1 MAIFFKGGEQLF
13 NEAIDLVGRK
23 NYKDA
28 KRKFLDA
35 VEKGYSNGGL
45 ANVYA
50 SLITVG
56 ENRSN
61 LGAYNALLNDL
72 NNLSAE
78 SFKFGLT
85 DVVTQDLRTEVQ
97 LDIDEIN
104 ASSIADSDYKTKGN
118 AYIECAGKFAAQ
130 IGEKTLILDE
140 IFKGNSVAT
149 GSREALILQANGY
162 SILGKGAVNADPK
175 LAAEYMQMAYNFRK
189 QLGDSGDEELELSK
203 DYARSAKCWICGRPA
218 NAEGIHFMPMKS
230 TIEPV
235 FLGMTTNDVVKP
247 VSEDGQSIY
256 VCTPC
261 YTAIS
266 NKSDEISRYYY
277 DSAMAEMRAM
287 EARIQAE
294 ITSLRFSASMRR

>member
-35 VEKGYSNGGL
+35 IEKGYSNDGL

-56 ENRSN
+56 ESRSN
-61 LGAYNALLNDL
+61 IGSYKALLNDL
-72 NNLSAE
+72 NNISVGT
-78 SFKFGLT
+78 FKFGLT
-85 DVVTQDLRTEVQ
+85 DVVVEDLRTECQ
-97 LDIDEIN
+97 LDIDEITAN
-104 ASSIADSDYKTKGN
+104 NMNDSDYKAKGN
-118 AYIECAGKFAAQ
+118 AFIECAGKFSSM
-130 IGEKTLILDE
+130 IGDKSLILDE
-140 IFKGNSVAT
+140 IFKGNTMAT
-149 GSREALILQANGY
+149 GTREGLILQAEGY
-162 SILGKGAVNADPK
+162 AILGKGAVNADPK

-189 QLGDSGDEELELSK
+189 QLGDSGSEELELSK
-203 DYARSAKCWICGRPA
+203 DYARSATCWICGRPA
-218 NAEGIHFMPMKS
+218 NAQGIHFMAMKS

-235 FLGMTTNDVVKP
+235 FANMTTNDVVKP
-247 VSEDGQSIY
+247 LSDDMQSIY

-266 NKSDEISRYYY
+266 NKSDEISRHYY

-287 EARIQAE
+287 EARIDAE
-294 ITSLRFSASMRR
+294 LAALRFSVRR

>member
-1 MAIFFKGGEQLF
+1 MAIFFKGGEQLY

-50 SLITVG
+50 ALITVG
-56 ENRSN
+56 ENRSAV
-61 LGAYNALLNDL
+61 GSYSALLK
-72 NNLSAE
+72 NLDGISAD

-85 DVVTQDLRTEVQ
+85 EVITNDLRTEVQ
-97 LDIDEIN
+97 LDIEEIN
-104 ASSIADSDYKTKGN
+104 ASSMGDSDYKAKGN
-118 AYIECAGKFAAQ
+118 AFIECAGKFAAL
-130 IGEKTLILDE
+130 IGDKSLILDE
-140 IFKGNSVAT
+140 IFKGNTMAT

-162 SILGKGAVNADPK
+162 SILGKGAVNTDPK

-189 QLGDSGDEELELSK
+189 QLGDSGEEELELSK

-218 NAEGIHFMPMKS
+218 NGEGIHFMPMRS
-230 TIEPV
+230 TIKPV
-235 FLGMTTNDVVKP
+235 FVGMTTADVVKP
-247 VSEDGQSIY
+247 ISDDGQSIY

-277 DSAMAEMRAM
+277 DSAMAEIRAM
-287 EARIQAE
+287 EARLQAE
-294 ITSLRFSASMRR
+294 ITALRFTSR

>member
-13 NEAIDLVGRK
+13 NEGIDLVGRK
-23 NYKDA
+23 NFRDA

-35 VEKGYSNGGL
+35 IEKGYNKDGL

-61 LGAYNALLNDL
+61 ISSYKSLLADL

-85 DVVTQDLRTEVQ
+85 DIVTENLRTEVQ
-97 LDIDEIN
+97 LNIDEIN
-104 ASSIADSDYKTKGN
+104 ASSINDSDYQAKGN
-118 AYIECAGKFAAQ
+118 AYIECAGKFSSL
-130 IGEKTLILDE
+130 IGDRSLALDE

-149 GSREALILQANGY
+149 GTREGLILQAEGY
-162 SILGKGAVNADPK
+162 SILGKGTVNADPK

-189 QLGDSGDEELELSK
+189 QLGDSGEEELGLSK

-218 NAEGIHFMPMKS
+218 NGEGIHFMAMRS

-235 FLGMTTNDVVKP
+235 FAGMTTNDVVKP
-247 VSEDGQSIY
+247 ISEDMQSVY

-294 ITSLRFSASMRR
+294 ISSLRFSASMHR